1 MKLQTIVAAAALALT
16 GVAHAAMTDMT
27 TSNSSLIFIAVDNT
41 GSQVGSMTADLGFNL
56 NDFVPTAALAGPDQ
70 TVVWNFN
77 SNTITVNG
85 VAKTGSTI
93 NWSSAYSALQ
103 SATNAGDINW
113 GVIAGDK
120 NTIPM
125 RILTTGTPTAANLIQ
140 ENSSATSSLPKVNPW
155 IINTANAIG
164 TAVDHGAYTATS
176 SSDPLFAAA
185 SNNFG
190 PYNNFQNTLK
200 WHALNSGSQDNL
212 WLALGNGQEQ
222 QVGAVAGYDA
232 SKTYDTTGLLN
243 GAGTFSFDEAAG
255 TLTWQTAATVK
266 PAVPEPESYALML
279 AGLAAL
285 GFVAR
290 RRTR

>member
-16 GVAHAAMTDMT
+16 GVAHATLADVT
-27 TSNSSLIFIAVDNT
+27 TGNSSLIFIAVDNT
-41 GSQVGSMTADLGFNL
+41 GSQVGSMTADLGFHL
-56 NDFVPTAALAGPDQ
+56 SDFVPSALLAGPDQ

-77 SNTITVNG
+77 SNTITVDG
-85 VAKTGSTI
+85 VAQTGATI
-93 NWSSAYSALQ
+93 DWSSAFSALK
-103 SATNAGDINW
+103 SATDAGDINW

-120 NTIPM
+120 VSAPN
-125 RILTTGTPTAANLIQ
+125 RYLTTGTPTAANLTQ
-140 ENSSATSSLPKVNPW
+140 ENSSATAALSKVNTW
-155 IINTANAIG
+155 IINTSKAIG
-164 TAVDHGAYTATS
+164 TTVDHGAYTATS
-176 SSDPLFAAA
+176 ASDPLFAAA

-200 WHALNSGSQDNL
+200 WHALNAGSQDNF
-212 WLALGNGQEQ
+212 WMALANGQEQ
-222 QVGAVAGYDA
+222 QVGDVSGYDA

-255 TLTWQTAATVK
+255 TLTWQTAKTVTTS
-266 PAVPEPESYALML
+266 VPEPESYALML